1 MADNITINIVD
12 NPTNVSVG
20 LSTTPDIINIDTI
33 MGGAIWGS
41 ITGLLSTQT
50 DLWSQLSAKAL
61 SSQIVPTIT
70 DYLSTN
76 PILIESLDT
85 RFEILSAGVNLFDI
99 FITSAEESQTLSY
112 DPATYNLSISL
123 GNTVNLSSILLSP
136 NVNAVF
142 QTLST
147 QSVTTGDLNA
157 SGNVDIQGTLDVQT
171 EILSAN
177 IPLHDI
183 FLTSETDS
191 QTLSYNVT
199 GENLSISSGN
209 TVNLSALS
217 YRNIEDPTS
226 TLLTIEQFANSYSG
240 SIHPGYDVTLYNG
253 RVYTFAGTDKNNP
266 SHYLE
271 VNANPYLPIYREVA
285 LSGDQTAVIDSF
297 YLGDFKT
304 AKYSLQIETSFN
316 NEIYY
321 SEINVVGSVQTSTG
335 VASEYGQIFT
345 DQLILGYDVSV
356 SFNNLE
362 FIMLYNADMAPGRKL
377 IIKGHRT
384 NFYKI

>member
-20 LSTTPDIINIDTI
+20 LSTTPDIINVDAL
-33 MGGAIWGS
+33 MGGGIWGS

-297 YLGDFKT
+297 FLGDFKT

-316 NEIYY
+316 NESYY
-321 SEINVVGSVQTSTG
+321 SEINVKGSVQTSTG
-335 VASEYGQIFT
+335 VATEYGLIFT

-362 FIMLYNADMAPGRKL
+362 FIILYNADMAPGRKL

>member
-112 DPATYNLSISL
+112 NPATYNLSISL

-136 NVNAVF
+136 SLDAVF

-147 QSVTTGDLNA
+147 QSITTGILNA

-171 EILSAN
+171 EILSAGVN
-177 IPLHDI
+177 LSDI

-226 TLLTIEQFANSYSG
+226 MLLTIEQFANSYSG

-285 LSGDQTAVIDSF
+285 LSGDQTEVIDSF
-297 YLGDFKT
+297 FLGDF
-304 AKYSLQIETSFN
+304 
-316 NEIYY
+316 
-321 SEINVVGSVQTSTG
+321 
-335 VASEYGQIFT
+335 
-345 DQLILGYDVSV
+345 
-356 SFNNLE
+356 
-362 FIMLYNADMAPGRKL
+362 
-377 IIKGHRT
+377 
-384 NFYKI
+384 